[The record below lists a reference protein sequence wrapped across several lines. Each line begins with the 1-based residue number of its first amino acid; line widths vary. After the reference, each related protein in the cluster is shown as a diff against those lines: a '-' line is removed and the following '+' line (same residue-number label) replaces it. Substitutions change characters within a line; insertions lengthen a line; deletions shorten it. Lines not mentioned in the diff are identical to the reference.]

1 MSCLHNYLKHITN
14 SLIRWVQQIQSRC
27 SARLSASEAN
37 LPPCRHHLYPWPH
50 HVDPLKAE
58 QLAILEQD
66 PCLVVESS
74 SPAALQPA
82 QQGTVDDSGV
92 GGVTPTQI
100 RAAVAS
106 LDSENTEHFT
116 QAGKPRVAAVV
127 AALGLRSPAS
137 KSKPPWRK
145 AGTTH
150 DLRHRQRYAGPL

>member
-1 MSCLHNYLKHITN
+1 MSTQLPETHH
-14 SLIRWVQQIQSRC
+14 QQ
-27 SARLSASEAN
+27 
-37 LPPCRHHLYPWPH
+37 P
-50 HVDPLKAE
+50 DPLGATNPVALFCVVIWCPRPTYRRAGITFTRGRTTLDPLTAE

-82 QQGTVDDSGV
+82 QPGAVDDSGV
-92 GGVTPTQI
+92 GGVTPAQI

-127 AALGLRSPAS
+127 AVLGAEVTGTQIEAALAEGGDDA
-137 KSKPPWRK
+137 
-145 AGTTH
+145 
-150 DLRHRQRYAGPL
+150 

>member
-1 MSCLHNYLKHITN
+1 MSTQLSETHH
-14 SLIRWVQQIQSRC
+14 QQSEPLDPAR
-27 SARLSASEAN
+27 SATAFSAVIWCPRPAYRRAGFTFTRGRTT
-37 LPPCRHHLYPWPH
+37 L
-50 HVDPLKAE
+50 DPVTPE

-82 QQGTVDDSGV
+82 QPGAVDDSGV
-92 GGVTPTQI
+92 GGVTPAKI

-127 AALGLRSPAS
+127 AALGAEVTGKQIEAALAEDGDD
-137 KSKPPWRK
+137 
-145 AGTTH
+145 A
-150 DLRHRQRYAGPL
+150 